1 MACREEWEM
10 SPGGADLRTAGRARL
25 SPFPFSFLFLFLLEP
40 TTAQHARAAW
50 GWIVPRLV
58 ISPPVGRILGPQP
71 AEPGPRR
78 FSRAFRLSPLLFGS
92 GRSTRRRVQMFKC
105 SNICPFV
112 EMLPSKIC
120 HLYEI
125 FLFLIVTG

>member
-78 FSRAFRLSPLLFGS
+78 FSRAFRFSPLLFGS
-92 GRSTRRRVQMFKC
+92 ASDEEYKR
-105 SNICPFV
+105 SNIQIFV
-112 EMLPSKIC
+112 RLLKCFPLK
-120 HLYEI
+120 L
-125 FLFLIVTG
+125 VTCMKFFCF